1 MTESPTDD
9 ILFDVTAG
17 VGRVVLNRPKA
28 LNALTHEMCVRFR
41 QKLVDWAA
49 DDAVRALVIQ
59 GAGDKAFCAGGD
71 IRKLYDEGRAGGDYP
86 FAFYSDEYRLNAA
99 VYHFPKPYVAV
110 LNGIV
115 MGGGV
120 GVSAHGSHRVVSDNV
135 MFAMPETGIGLFP
148 DVGGSYFLPR
158 CPGQI
163 GLYLGL
169 TGARLKAADLRYAGL
184 AEAYVPA
191 ARLDEFVTALSEAG
205 RDVESVVAAFATD
218 AGPAPLAEHRDAID
232 RHFGHGSVEAIV
244 DSLQNDPSDWAAK
257 TARTIAG
264 KSPTSLKVTF
274 RQLREGAA
282 KDFDDCMRMEWRMV
296 NRIIAGHDFYEGTR
310 AVVID
315 KDQAPDWRPARLE
328 DVTAADVVAY
338 FAPLPDGDLDLDG
351 ETEHHNQRQTRR
363 T

>member
-1 MTESPTDD
+1 
-9 ILFDVTAG
+9 
-17 VGRVVLNRPKA
+17 
-28 LNALTHEMCVRFR
+28 
-41 QKLVDWAA
+41 
-49 DDAVRALVIQ
+49 VIQ

-86 FAFYSDEYRLNAA
+86 FAFYGDEYRLNAA
-99 VYHFPKPYVAV
+99 VHHFPKPYVAV

-120 GVSAHGSHRVVSDNV
+120 GVSAHGSHRIVSDNV

-158 CPGQI
+158 CSGAI
-163 GLYLGL
+163 GMYLGL
-169 TGARLKAADLRYAGL
+169 TGARLKAADMLYAGL

-191 ARLDEFVTALSEAG
+191 ARLRDFVAALSSDGGDIDAA
-205 RDVESVVAAFATD
+205 VAAYAAD
-218 AGPAPLAEHRDAID
+218 AGTAPLAAHRDAID
-232 RHFGHGSVEAIV
+232 RHFDHSSVEAIV
-244 DSLQNDPSDWAAK
+244 ESLHSDPSEWAAK
-257 TARTIAG
+257 TAEIIAG

-274 RQLREGAA
+274 RQLREGAT

-315 KDQAPDWRPARLE
+315 KDQAPQWDPDRLE
-328 DVTAADVVAY
+328 DVTDGDVDAY
-338 FAPLPDGDLDLDG
+338 FAPLPNGDLDLNG
-351 ETEHHNQRQTRR
+351 GS
-363 T
+363 

>member
-1 MTESPTDD
+1 MTSTANDE
-9 ILFDVTAG
+9 ILFDVAGHTA
-17 VGRVVLNRPKA
+17 RVLLNRPKA

-41 QKLVDWAA
+41 RQLQVWAA
-49 DDAVRALVIQ
+49 DDTVRALVIQ

-71 IRKLYDEGRAGGDYP
+71 IRKLYDEGRIGGDYP
-86 FAFYSDEYRLNAA
+86 FAFYGDEYRLNAA
-99 VYHFPKPYVAV
+99 VFHFPKPYIAI

-120 GVSAHGSHRVVSDNV
+120 GVSAHGSHRIVSDNV

-158 CPGQI
+158 CPGEI

-169 TGARLKAADLRYAGL
+169 TGHRLKAADMLYAGL

-191 ARLDEFVTALSEAG
+191 RRLDDLVAALSDG
-205 RDVESVVAAFATD
+205 DVDDVVAGFAGD
-218 AGPAPLAEHRDAID
+218 AGEAPLAEHRDAID
-232 RHFGHGSVEAIV
+232 RHFAPDSVEAIV
-244 DSLQNDPSDWAAK
+244 ESLESDPSDWAAK
-257 TARTIAG
+257 TAQTIAG

-274 RQLREGAA
+274 RQLRQGAA

-315 KDQAPDWRPARLE
+315 KDQAPDWQPARLG
-328 DVTAADVVAY
+328 DVMDADVDAY

-351 ETEHHNQRQTRR
+351 ES
-363 T
+363 